1 MAPEILARARAVRF
15 LTCDVDGVL
24 NDGRIYVDDLGHE
37 MKAFHALDGV
47 GMHLLGRAGILV
59 GWITGS
65 PAPAVEHRARRLNV
79 PYVMLDIANK
89 LEAWNTLRER
99 LGIAP
104 EACAHIGDDLPDVP
118 VMRACGFAV
127 TVPHAP
133 AAVREHAHYVTL
145 RDGGQGAVREL
156 AELILA
162 AQGHAPQSEAV
173 RAA

>member
-1 MAPEILARARAVRF
+1 L
-15 LTCDVDGVL
+15 
-24 NDGRIYVDDLGHE
+24 
-37 MKAFHALDGV
+37 K
-47 GMHLLGRAGILV
+47 
-59 GWITGS
+59 
-65 PAPAVEHRARRLNV
+65 V
-79 PYVMLDIANK
+79 PYVLLDIADK
-89 LEAWNTLRER
+89 LAAWNTLREK
-99 LGIAP
+99 LGFAP
-104 EACAHIGDDLPDVP
+104 EDCAHIGDDLPDVP